1 MCPRLRPIYNV
12 RPRLIR
18 RQIQVRFF
26 FNDLLNVFKIYLPY
40 IRWFESS
47 ILIGYLVRVDYIFVV
62 KIFLLK
68 NYSTF
73 SFLLDIKEHRD
84 KIYSKELF
92 CQIAP
97 IQPVF
102 RIYLVENIDFWLS
115 MIFA

>member
-18 RQIQVRFF
+18 RLIQVRFF

-73 SFLLDIKEHRD
+73 SFLLDIQEHRD

-92 CQIAP
+92 LSNISYTAS
-97 IQPVF
+97 
-102 RIYLVENIDFWLS
+102 IDFWLS